1 MFLVASK
8 DEKGY
13 LRFDGCPQPNKT
25 IHIRVNQR
33 GEEVFL
39 ELYDGRMGLAV
50 HLDTLRKVLDTPLKG
65 EKE

>member
-1 MFLVASK
+1 MFIAGSH

-13 LRFDGCPQPNKT
+13 SRLDGCPQLNKL

-33 GEEVFL
+33 GDEVFL
-39 ELYDGRMGLAV
+39 ELFDGHTGLAV
-50 HLDTLRKVLDTPLKG
+50 HLDNLQKVLAPLKG